1 MKNTNNLFVSVVIPA
16 AGKGTRMN
24 VGENKQLIEIKG
36 KPILAWTLET
46 FQNCSQINEIVLVT
60 SEEFKTVFKNNIVD
74 KYGFTKVSSVQTGG
88 YERQH
93 SVFNGLKSVDNKC
106 DIVLIHDGARPFIDE
121 NTIINSIKKAQEFGA
136 ACVAVQQKDSVK
148 FGNEKDFIEE
158 TLDRSRIWIAQT
170 PQAFRFGI
178 VMDAHISAEEED
190 YFGNDDSVLVE
201 RFFAKNKMNNKVKI
215 VVGKYDN
222 IKITTNEDIAIANV
236 IADYRLKEDN

>member
-121 NTIINSIKKAQEFGA
+121 STIIDSIEKAHKFGA

-222 IKITTNEDIAIANV
+222 IKITTNEDIAIANA
-236 IADYRLKEDN
+236 IAEYRLKEEN

>member
-1 MKNTNNLFVSVVIPA
+1 MKKAKELFVSVVIPA

-24 VGENKQLIEIKG
+24 VGENKQLIEIKE
-36 KPILAWTLET
+36 KPILAWTLEA
-46 FQNCSQINEIVLVT
+46 FQNCNQIDEIVLVT
-60 SEEFKTVFKNNIVD
+60 SEESIPVFKNKIVD
-74 KYGFTKVSSVQTGG
+74 KYGLTKVSSIQIGG
-88 YERQH
+88 YERQN

-121 NTIINSIKKAQEFGA
+121 KTITDSIEKAYEFGA

-178 VMDAHISAEEED
+178 VMDAHISAEEDD

-201 RFFAKNKMNNKVKI
+201 RFFAKHKMNNKVKI
-215 VVGKYDN
+215 VVGRYDN
-222 IKITTNEDIAIANV
+222 IKITTNEDIAIANA
-236 IADYRLKEDN
+236 IADYR